1 MINTKRLKILREN
14 SDLTQDELGKILN
27 VSKYAISK
35 CEN

>member
-35 CEN
+35 WEN

>member
-35 CEN
+35 REN